1 MLTNIGL
8 PGLILILIL
17 FSPIILGSIFMGLQ
31 KKVSVTHT
39 DSGVTKYG
47 FVGYCWA
54 YFFFGFFV
62 PIFRGEI
69 GIGLLH
75 LVFSIITFGIFQLV
89 MPFLYNKQYTTRL
102 LLSGWNLS
110 DVEAKNAI
118 ARQRLNITQD

>member
-1 MLTNIGL
+1 
-8 PGLILILIL
+8 
-17 FSPIILGSIFMGLQ
+17 MGLQ
-31 KKVSVTHT
+31 KKVNVTHS
-39 DSGVTKYG
+39 DSGVTKHG
-47 FVGYCWA
+47 FVGYCWT

-102 LLSGWNLS
+102 LLSGWSLS
-110 DVEAKNAI
+110 DDEDKNAV
-118 ARQRLNITQD
+118 ARQRLNITKD